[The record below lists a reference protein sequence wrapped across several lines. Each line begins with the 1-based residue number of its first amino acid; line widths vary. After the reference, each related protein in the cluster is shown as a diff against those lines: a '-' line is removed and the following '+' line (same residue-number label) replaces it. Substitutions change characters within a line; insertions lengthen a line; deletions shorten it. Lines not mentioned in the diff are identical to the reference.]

1 MKIDENKSIWVGECV
16 PYSKE
21 ACEDVV
27 ERLGLQKGGKGFNF
41 VENFAIKGCYSYE
54 SGSYANIAYYGSG
67 GSEQQMAT
75 QLNSPKYRP
84 AGYDCSTTGNIDT
97 ENRKLLYILCN
108 SMPFSINFIVFF
120 MVIAS

>member
-1 MKIDENKSIWVGECV
+1 MSISIKNNGAQFICLGECV

-21 ACEDVV
+21 ACEDAV

-41 VENFAIKGCYSYE
+41 VDNNFATKGCYSYE
-54 SGSYANIAYYGSG
+54 NGNYANIAYYGSG

-84 AGYDCSTTGNIDT
+84 AGYDCSKSGNI
-97 ENRKLLYILCN
+97 
-108 SMPFSINFIVFF
+108 IN
-120 MVIAS
+120 